1 MRRRS
6 NIVGR
11 HTREGGYPVITAV
24 YEISGALEYW
34 VPAFAGTT
42 LMIGAPCP
50 SIHLPLLADPIRIA
64 QMPAK
69 NLAGGIARQGF
80 NKIHRFRRLEA
91 GDAFAGKIDDVGRC
105 RLSA

>member
-11 HTREGGYPVITAV
+11 HTREGGYPEITAV
-24 YEISGALEYW
+24 YEISGALEYSR
-34 VPAFAGTT
+34 AFAGTT

-69 NLAGGIARQGF
+69 NLA
-80 NKIHRFRRLEA
+80 
-91 GDAFAGKIDDVGRC
+91 
-105 RLSA
+105 